1 VIERVVSLQATY
13 AIAIAT
19 AAGKPTK
26 IAHLP
31 MAEDDC
37 VGEDELPVPVPVPLP
52 PELPADEVG
61 PPKSVVVIVANVEPA
76 ALISNGSET
85 ARISEVLTRFV
96 KAIW

>member
-1 VIERVVSLQATY
+1 MIERVVSLQATY

-37 VGEDELPVPVPVPLP
+37 VGEDELPVPVPPP

-85 ARISEVLTRFV
+85 ARISEMFSRFV